1 MVVRKGL
8 GKNMDSVFSM
18 KNVADVID
26 NPKVPEP
33 KSSLPLS
40 ALKPG
45 KFQPRNDVE
54 NSGLAELA
62 QSIKQ
67 NGILNPIVV
76 RKLSSDKYE
85 ILAGERRYQAAK
97 IAGLKKVPVTI
108 LDVSDKQAM
117 IVGLVENLQRKDL
130 NALET
135 AEGIQRL
142 IEEFKYSHEGVAEAI
157 GRSRPMIS
165 NLLRLL
171 GLPEAVKT
179 MLRAGEIEMGHA
191 RALLSLPEEQQVW
204 LAQQIKEKGL
214 SVRQTEEYVARYKE
228 RENTSENPHKT
239 VQKSSEFTKFEDEL
253 SKILNT
259 DVKLVSNSKGRGNL
273 QISFKNE
280 KEFAVILELLRS
292 LNNK

>member
-157 GRSRPMIS
+157 GRSRPMI
-165 NLLRLL
+165 
-171 GLPEAVKT
+171 
-179 MLRAGEIEMGHA
+179 
-191 RALLSLPEEQQVW
+191 
-204 LAQQIKEKGL
+204 
-214 SVRQTEEYVARYKE
+214 
-228 RENTSENPHKT
+228 
-239 VQKSSEFTKFEDEL
+239 
-253 SKILNT
+253 
-259 DVKLVSNSKGRGNL
+259 
-273 QISFKNE
+273 
-280 KEFAVILELLRS
+280 
-292 LNNK
+292 

>member
-85 ILAGERRYQAAK
+85 ILAGERRYQAAISGTPAVVK
-97 IAGLKKVPVTI
+97 RFRIKFFFSLA
-108 LDVSDKQAM
+108 KQ
-117 IVGLVENLQRKDL
+117 DL
-130 NALET
+130 
-135 AEGIQRL
+135 
-142 IEEFKYSHEGVAEAI
+142 F
-157 GRSRPMIS
+157 P
-165 NLLRLL
+165 
-171 GLPEAVKT
+171 
-179 MLRAGEIEMGHA
+179 
-191 RALLSLPEEQQVW
+191 
-204 LAQQIKEKGL
+204 
-214 SVRQTEEYVARYKE
+214 
-228 RENTSENPHKT
+228 
-239 VQKSSEFTKFEDEL
+239 
-253 SKILNT
+253 
-259 DVKLVSNSKGRGNL
+259 
-273 QISFKNE
+273 
-280 KEFAVILELLRS
+280 
-292 LNNK
+292 

>member
-40 ALKPG
+40 SLKPG

-54 NSGLAELA
+54 NSGLSELA

-97 IAGLKKVPVTI
+97 LAGLKKVPVTI

-171 GLPEAVKT
+171 GLPEAVKA

-204 LAQQIKEKGL
+204 LAQQIKDKGL
-214 SVRQTEEYVARYKE
+214 SVRQTEE
-228 RENTSENPHKT
+228 NPPKT
-239 VQKSSEFTKFEDEL
+239 AQKSSEFIKFENEL

-280 KEFAVILELLRS
+280 KEFAAILDLLRS
-292 LNNK
+292 ISNK

>member
-85 ILAGERRYQAAK
+85 ILAG
-97 IAGLKKVPVTI
+97 
-108 LDVSDKQAM
+108 SDKQAM

-228 RENTSENPHKT
+228 RENTT

-280 KEFAVILELLRS
+280 KEFAAILELLRS

>member
-1 MVVRKGL
+1 MRVEVVVRKGL

-85 ILAGERRYQAAK
+85 ILA
-97 IAGLKKVPVTI
+97 
-108 LDVSDKQAM
+108 VSDKQAM

-280 KEFAVILELLRS
+280 KEFAAILELLRS

>member
-1 MVVRKGL
+1 M
-8 GKNMDSVFSM
+8 
-18 KNVADVID
+18 
-26 NPKVPEP
+26 
-33 KSSLPLS
+33 
-40 ALKPG
+40 
-45 KFQPRNDVE
+45 
-54 NSGLAELA
+54 AELA

-97 IAGLKKVPVTI
+97 LAGLKKVPVTI

-117 IVGLVENLQRKDL
+117 IVGLVENLQRRDL

-171 GLPEAVKT
+171 GLPEAVKE

-191 RALLSLPEEQQVW
+191 RALYLFLKNSKFGWHSKSKKKASPSDKPKSMLPV
-204 LAQQIKEKGL
+204 IKKGKT
-214 SVRQTEEYVARYKE
+214 QARIPIK
-228 RENTSENPHKT
+228 RRKRARNLLNLRMSC
-239 VQKSSEFTKFEDEL
+239 QKS
-253 SKILNT
+253 
-259 DVKLVSNSKGRGNL
+259 
-273 QISFKNE
+273 
-280 KEFAVILELLRS
+280 
-292 LNNK
+292 

>member
-1 MVVRKGL
+1 
-8 GKNMDSVFSM
+8 MDSVFSM

-40 ALKPG
+40 SLKPG

-54 NSGLAELA
+54 NSGLSELA

-67 NGILNPIVV
+67 NVEKAGIVAYGFFGEPYAVGDAV
-76 RKLSSDKYE
+76 
-85 ILAGERRYQAAK
+85 ERRYQAAK
-97 IAGLKKVPVTI
+97 LAGLKKVPVTI

-171 GLPEAVKT
+171 GLPEAVKA

-204 LAQQIKEKGL
+204 LDQEIKDKGL
-214 SVRQTEEYVARYKE
+214 SVRQTEEYVSRYKE

-239 VQKSSEFTKFEDEL
+239 AQKSSEFIKFENEL

-280 KEFAVILELLRS
+280 KEFAAILDLLRS
-292 LNNK
+292 ISNK

>member
-108 LDVSDKQAM
+108 L
-117 IVGLVENLQRKDL
+117 DL

-280 KEFAVILELLRS
+280 KEFAAILELLRS

>member
-1 MVVRKGL
+1 MRVEVVVRKGL

-179 MLRAGEIEMGHA
+179 MLSKSGLPSKSKKKDSPSDRLRNTLRVIKKGKIQA
-191 RALLSLPEEQQVW
+191 RIPIKRCKKARNLLNLRMSF
-204 LAQQIKEKGL
+204 
-214 SVRQTEEYVARYKE
+214 
-228 RENTSENPHKT
+228 
-239 VQKSSEFTKFEDEL
+239 QKS
-253 SKILNT
+253 
-259 DVKLVSNSKGRGNL
+259 
-273 QISFKNE
+273 
-280 KEFAVILELLRS
+280 
-292 LNNK
+292 

>member
-191 RALLSLPEEQQVW
+191 EPCSLSRKNSKSGLPSKSKKKDSPSDRLRNTLRVIKKGKIQARIPIKRCKKARNLLNLRMSF
-204 LAQQIKEKGL
+204 
-214 SVRQTEEYVARYKE
+214 
-228 RENTSENPHKT
+228 
-239 VQKSSEFTKFEDEL
+239 QKS
-253 SKILNT
+253 
-259 DVKLVSNSKGRGNL
+259 
-273 QISFKNE
+273 
-280 KEFAVILELLRS
+280 
-292 LNNK
+292 

>member
-1 MVVRKGL
+1 
-8 GKNMDSVFSM
+8 
-18 KNVADVID
+18 
-26 NPKVPEP
+26 
-33 KSSLPLS
+33 
-40 ALKPG
+40 
-45 KFQPRNDVE
+45 
-54 NSGLAELA
+54 
-62 QSIKQ
+62 
-67 NGILNPIVV
+67 
-76 RKLSSDKYE
+76 
-85 ILAGERRYQAAK
+85 
-97 IAGLKKVPVTI
+97 
-108 LDVSDKQAM
+108 M

-171 GLPEAVKT
+171 GLPEAVKA

-191 RALLSLPEEQQVW
+191 RALPLFRRSSKFGWLSKSKTKDFPSDRRKSMF
-204 LAQQIKEKGL
+204 LAIKKGKI
-214 SVRQTEEYVARYKE
+214 QARILIK
-228 RENTSENPHKT
+228 RRK
-239 VQKSSEFTKFEDEL
+239 KSSEFIKFENEL

-280 KEFAVILELLRS
+280 KEFAAILDLLRS
-292 LNNK
+292 ISNK

>member
-1 MVVRKGL
+1 ME
-8 GKNMDSVFSM
+8 
-18 KNVADVID
+18 NVADVID

-117 IVGLVENLQRKDL
+117 IVGLAENFRNGIKDSL
-130 NALET
+130 KN
-135 AEGIQRL
+135 
-142 IEEFKYSHEGVAEAI
+142 
-157 GRSRPMIS
+157 S
-165 NLLRLL
+165 N
-171 GLPEAVKT
+171 
-179 MLRAGEIEMGHA
+179 
-191 RALLSLPEEQQVW
+191 
-204 LAQQIKEKGL
+204 
-214 SVRQTEEYVARYKE
+214 
-228 RENTSENPHKT
+228 T
-239 VQKSSEFTKFEDEL
+239 VMK
-253 SKILNT
+253 
-259 DVKLVSNSKGRGNL
+259 V
-273 QISFKNE
+273 
-280 KEFAVILELLRS
+280 
-292 LNNK
+292 